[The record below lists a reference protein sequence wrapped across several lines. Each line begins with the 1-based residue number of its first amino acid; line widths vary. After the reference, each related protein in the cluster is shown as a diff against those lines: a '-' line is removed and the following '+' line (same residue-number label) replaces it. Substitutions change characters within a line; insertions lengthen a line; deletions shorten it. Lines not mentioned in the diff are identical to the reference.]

1 MNIRYVYTRKRADFG
16 KQCNFS
22 DRASE
27 IHADIPANPEF
38 AGKFILRNPVSR
50 GIQHTGEMSEH
61 EVNTERVLSEVR
73 GINHTEGGWPKDVN
87 YNEPEQVQR
96 YRKKIEKDELYTV
109 TLHALAN
116 SVEHCIK
123 QNNALNIYEEYFNDI
138 ENDASEEPPS
148 AKIVNVF
155 RDINEIKRTAAYVSW
170 FPEGPTK
177 IAVAYSN
184 IGFLE
189 NGADT
194 SMDSY
199 IWDFSNP
206 NRPDLVLSPPSSLV
220 CVEFNPKDTHSL
232 VGGCHNGQLCLWD
245 RRKGSL
251 PVEVSPVENSHRDPA
266 WQAIWIQSK
275 TGTEFF
281 STSTDGQVLWWDVRK
296 MNEPTEILY
305 LDPTKNQDLNC
316 SIGAYALE
324 YEPTIPTK
332 FMAGTEQGMI
342 ISCNRKGKSPA
353 EKVAAVF
360 PGHKGPVYALQRNPF
375 FTKFFLSVGDWSA
388 RIWSED
394 MKDDPIM
401 WTPYHESG
409 ATDGCWSSVRPALF
423 FMTRLNGCLELWD
436 YVFKQREP
444 TLNIKISDESLHCV
458 RVNED
463 GQLVAVGSHSGV
475 TTILELSGGFTAAA
489 KNEKATVGAMFERE
503 THREK
508 ILEARA
514 KELRVKER
522 QRAIAEAAASGA
534 PTASTQGSRP
544 VEGSAENAEKEEKAE
559 MADGETAGRVSSVT
573 NQTKNS
579 VVSK

>member
-1 MNIRYVYTRKRADFG
+1 M
-16 KQCNFS
+16 
-22 DRASE
+22 
-27 IHADIPANPEF
+27 
-38 AGKFILRNPVSR
+38 
-50 GIQHTGEMSEH
+50 
-61 EVNTERVLSEVR
+61 
-73 GINHTEGGWPKDVN
+73 
-87 YNEPEQVQR
+87 
-96 YRKKIEKDELYTV
+96 
-109 TLHALAN
+109 
-116 SVEHCIK
+116 
-123 QNNALNIYEEYFNDI
+123 
-138 ENDASEEPPS
+138 
-148 AKIVNVF
+148 
-155 RDINEIKRTAAYVSW
+155 
-170 FPEGPTK
+170 
-177 IAVAYSN
+177 
-184 IGFLE
+184 GFLE
-189 NGADT
+189 NGAGT
-194 SMDSY
+194 SMDSC

-206 NRPDLVLSPPSSLV
+206 NRPDLVLSPPSALV

-266 WQAIWIQSK
+266 WQVIWIQSK

-305 LDPTKNQDLNC
+305 LDPTKNQDLSC

-409 ATDGCWSSVRPALF
+409 VTDGRWSPVRPALF
-423 FMTRLNGCLELWD
+423 FITRLNGCLELWD

-444 TLNIKISDESLHCV
+444 TLNIKISDDSLHCV
-458 RVNED
+458 RVTEE

-475 TTILELSGGFTAAA
+475 TTILELSGGFTTAA
-489 KNEKATVGAMFERE
+489 KNEKVTVGAMFERE

-508 ILEARA
+508 ILETRA
-514 KELRVKER
+514 KELRVKEK
-522 QRAIAEAAASGA
+522 QRAMAEAAAAGA

-544 VEGSAENAEKEEKAE
+544 VEGATENAEKEVKTEVE
-559 MADGETAGRVSSVT
+559 DGETAGKKAENEGEKKEAPAEELLSPEELLNKVEEEFFDIIEEERRKRERDNNERSKRLESLNGAGDEDEEEEEEEGEEDEAEAMATVT
-573 NQTKNS
+573 PTATADEQEGSEEGDANEGEEDEEGIEGDELAGASNHANPEENE
-579 VVSK
+579 